1 MRQICRWESET
12 RPNRDFVVR
21 NRECEPSKGKTG
33 RGCRKSGVSPI
44 RCTRCSPPVR
54 PPRYNGSNSRW
65 SCRLNQGGGAKKIR
79 GITVFSYP
87 SPLGGVR
94 PEKNIP
100 PLCIKKFRNPNFF
113 LKNTTSCFFIL
124 CKRSLHNALRTPNIP
139 YFAGTNLDPYISLS
153 AQISATTKRG
163 C

>member
-1 MRQICRWESET
+1 MGYIRKALEKGFSEMY
-12 RPNRDFVVR
+12 
-21 NRECEPSKGKTG
+21 GLG
-33 RGCRKSGVSPI
+33 GGSG
-44 RCTRCSPPVR
+44 T
-54 PPRYNGSNSRW
+54 
-65 SCRLNQGGGAKKIR
+65 QGGGAKKIR

-94 PEKNIP
+94 PEKKYP
-100 PLCIKKFRNPNFF
+100 TPMCKKVSQPHFF

-124 CKRSLHNALRTPNIP
+124 CKRSLHNALRTPNIS